1 MTLPAPRPGLME
13 ITPYKGGES
22 SAEGVARILKLSSNE
37 NPLGASPRAI
47 AAIRAAAEEAHR
59 YPDGGA
65 SRLRDAIA
73 ARYDLPK
80 DGLIC
85 GNGSDELLSLLV
97 HAYCK
102 AGDEIVYSEHGFLMY
117 ALAAMA
123 NDVTP
128 VKAPE
133 TELTADVD
141 ALLAAVTPKTR
152 IVFLANPNN
161 PTGSYLAESE
171 VRRLREGLPDG
182 VLLVIDAA
190 YAEYVSRNDY
200 EPGAALVAERDDT
213 VMTRTFS
220 KIHGL
225 AALRLGWLYGPPGVV
240 DVLHRVRG
248 PFNVNAIAQAAGIA
262 ALADEAWLDKARAH
276 NDYWLPELT
285 AALTAIG
292 LTVPPSVGNFLL
304 LRFPGGAD
312 QAAAAN
318 AFLTKRGV
326 LIRGMAAYGLAESLR
341 ATIGSDEENR
351 ILIDMLT
358 EFMAGQAADG

>member
-1 MTLPAPRPGLME
+1 MSTPEPQPGIMA
-13 ITPYKGGES
+13 IAPYKGGES
-22 SAEGVARILKLSSNE
+22 SAEGVARILKLYSNE

-47 AAIRAAAEEAHR
+47 DAIRAAATEAHR

-65 SRLRDAIA
+65 ARLRDAIA
-73 ARYDLPK
+73 ARHGLPK

-102 AGDEIVYSEHGFLMY
+102 AGDEIVYSAHGFLMY

-123 NDVTP
+123 NDVVP

-133 TELTADVD
+133 TDLTADVD

-161 PTGSYLAESE
+161 PTGSYLSDSE
-171 VRRLREGLPDG
+171 VRRLRAGLPDG

-200 EPGAALVAERDDT
+200 DPGTALVAERDDT

-220 KIHGL
+220 KIYGL
-225 AALRLGWLYGPPGVV
+225 AALRLGWLYGPPAVV

-262 ALADEAWLDKARAH
+262 ALADDAWLDKARAH

-304 LRFPGGAD
+304 LRFPGGAA

-326 LIRGMAAYGLAESLR
+326 LIRGMAAYGLADSLR